1 MKKRAVGILVGV
13 MVSSMLLSACGSNE
27 AKEAASESAQ
37 VEEEGTG
44 ERTEEGE
51 KVENL
56 VLTIFSVRL
65 EDDPYKTQV
74 KGTTPYFYVRQILK
88 LKDASGNLVTF
99 RISSRTASRH
109 SCQLPAME
117 HAYRIDE
124 TVHMDTT

>member
-51 KVENL
+51 KVFMM
-56 VLTIFSVRL
+56 IW
-65 EDDPYKTQV
+65 
-74 KGTTPYFYVRQILK
+74 K
-88 LKDASGNLVTF
+88 LSGNLVWRYSIREAVRAVTIWSGLQIL
-99 RISSRTASRH
+99 RYSKGS
-109 SCQLPAME
+109 L
-117 HAYRIDE
+117 YRRKRKQKLQKQ
-124 TVHMDTT
+124 